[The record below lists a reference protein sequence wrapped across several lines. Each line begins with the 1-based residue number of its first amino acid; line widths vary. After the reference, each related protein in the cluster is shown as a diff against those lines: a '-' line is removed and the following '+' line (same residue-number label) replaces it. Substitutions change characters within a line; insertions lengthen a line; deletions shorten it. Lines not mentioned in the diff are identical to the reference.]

1 MLDRD
6 EIVRSLT
13 GAWYLFFDRPD
24 AMRYFDL
31 SVEGFW
37 RSFRAILL
45 LLPAYILSTLAERV
59 MTLANTPVG
68 SEQTAGAFFLDS
80 VVGLGLDWI
89 ALPILL
95 ALAARPLGIQRTYAA
110 FIVARNWASV
120 IALLP
125 YGIIGLLVIIG
136 VVDTGMANILMLV
149 VLMLV
154 LRYNFLVARRAM
166 DAGIGFAVGI
176 VVLDLAVSLTI
187 ALSLDVVFAA
197 RDLP

>member
-6 EIVRSLT
+6 EITRSLT
-13 GAWYLFFDRPD
+13 GAWHLFLDRPD

-37 RSFRAILL
+37 RSFRAIVL

-59 MTLANTPVG
+59 ITLANTPVG
-68 SEQTAGAFFLDS
+68 GEQDATAFFLDS
-80 VVGLGLDWI
+80 AIGLGVDWI
-89 ALPILL
+89 ALPVLL

-120 IALLP
+120 IALVP
-125 YGIIGLLVIIG
+125 YGIIGLLVIVG
-136 VVDTGMANILMLV
+136 VVDIEVANILMLV
-149 VLMLV
+149 ALMLV
-154 LRYNFLVARRAM
+154 LRYNFLVARRAL
-166 DAGIGFAVGI
+166 DVGIGFAVGI

-187 ALSLDVVFAA
+187 ALSLDSVFAGQA
-197 RDLP
+197 G